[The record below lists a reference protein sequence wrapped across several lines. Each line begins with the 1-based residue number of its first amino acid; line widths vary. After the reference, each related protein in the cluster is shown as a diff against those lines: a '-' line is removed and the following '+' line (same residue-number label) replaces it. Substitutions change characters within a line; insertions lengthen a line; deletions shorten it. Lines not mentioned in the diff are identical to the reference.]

1 MKGFSSTWRAGF
13 SIFVQHSSV
22 AIKVNDDVGPYF
34 QTKKG
39 LRQGILVSP
48 VFFYI
53 MANMLANLIKSA
65 KEDGQISGLIPTL
78 VDDRLPILQ
87 YADDTILFTHNDL
100 AKLI

>member
-1 MKGFSSTWRAGF
+1 MKGFSSTWRAGL

-39 LRQGILVSP
+39 LRQGIM

-53 MANMLANLIKSA
+53 VADILANLIKSA
-65 KEDGQISGLIPTL
+65 KEDGQISRLIPTL
-78 VDDRLPILQ
+78 VGDRLPILQ
-87 YADDTILFTHNDL
+87 YADDTILLRIMICLN
-100 AKLI
+100 